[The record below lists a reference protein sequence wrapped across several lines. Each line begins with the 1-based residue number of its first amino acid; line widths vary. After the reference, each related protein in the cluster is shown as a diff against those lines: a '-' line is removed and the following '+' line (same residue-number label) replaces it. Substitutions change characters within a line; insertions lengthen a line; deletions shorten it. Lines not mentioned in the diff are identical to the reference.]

1 MHCSRLATLVKLLFT
16 WMLTQLSLQWARSM
30 LSSKLNTPL
39 RRKNYKTNSFPLL
52 SPHNWMLKSFHIV
65 AKLCYPEFIWKWDC
79 QYLDHWP
86 ELSELSIYTM
96 YYKQKKC
103 HILAWASPSSTG
115 VPEFRNTSQN
125 PVHMALRDPMG
136 RCWTVKKKML
146 GFFKKFKNGKL
157 HFHNTNTTNQFF
169 ISKSYSLWLVHL
181 SSGDP
186 VISNKKPTRWLAILI
201 RTQDGCR
208 EASAP
213 RRHLDCQS
221 FPL

>member
-96 YYKQKKC
+96 YYKQKKW
-103 HILAWASPSSTG
+103 HTLAWASPSSTG

-136 RCWTVKKKML
+136 RCWTVKKKNW
-146 GFFKKFKNGKL
+146 GSSKNSKME
-157 HFHNTNTTNQFF
+157 NCIF
-169 ISKSYSLWLVHL
+169 ITPTLRT
-181 SSGDP
+181 SSSFP
-186 VISNKKPTRWLAILI
+186 N
-201 RTQDGCR
+201 RTVYDWCTWVQVT
-208 EASAP
+208 
-213 RRHLDCQS
+213 QS
-221 FPL
+221 FPIKNQPKQSYKS